1 MRLLLSL
8 LCGVLTL
15 SDVYA
20 RKPSVLFEMP
30 CSIESDRGRCI
41 VVVETDAGPHRFAL
55 DTGTSY
61 TTIRKKL
68 CEKLQLTETGR
79 IIGKDFEGHR
89 ASIVTARLPRLR
101 MGEAEFENLTVD
113 VLPDSSYVWCLGI
126 DGLIGSDLLRKFVI
140 RFTDSALLFARD
152 YRAFEDL
159 DRNAAAPI
167 HFFAKC
173 PFLDLTI
180 GDGTHDLEIRALFD
194 SGSSTLVN
202 LRYAECLLSIDRKL
216 LRNVRRTSGR
226 PSHTGWTNRSAESE
240 AVRGVVPELRLAGT
254 TLKEIPLEETHG
266 DTNNIGLPLL
276 RYGSIVIDYRGKRF
290 WLIPHPEAPEPPDT
304 TIRNVGFAFDR
315 NRLVVGRIWDE
326 TLEEVI
332 ATGDRI
338 LRIGSYDVSEID
350 PCAIIRGEIRGD
362 RPEITVERKDGTIVT
377 VPIKRL

>member
-15 SDVYA
+15 ADVQA

-41 VVVETDAGPHRFAL
+41 VVVETDAGPHRFAF
-55 DTGTSY
+55 DTGAY
-61 TTIRKKL
+61 RTTISEKLGKKL
-68 CEKLQLTETGR
+68 RLAETGR
-79 IIGKDFEGHR
+79 KTIGDFEGHQ
-89 ASIVTARLPRLR
+89 ASITRATLPRLR

-140 RFTDSALLFARD
+140 RFTDSAVLFARD
-152 YRAFEDL
+152 YRAFDDL

-167 HFFAKC
+167 HIFAQC

-180 GDGTHDLEIRALFD
+180 GDGTRDLGIRALFD
-194 SGSSTLVN
+194 SGSSTLFR

-226 PSHTGWTNRSAESE
+226 PSNVGWTNRSVERE
-240 AVRGVVPELRLAGT
+240 GVRGVVPELRLAGT
-254 TLKEIPLEETHG
+254 TLKDIPLKETHG
-266 DTNNIGLPLL
+266 GSNTIGLSLL
-276 RYGSIVIDYRGKRF
+276 RYGSIVLDYRGKRF
-290 WLIPHPEAPEPPDT
+290 WLIPHSEAPEPPDT
-304 TIRNVGFAFDR
+304 TIQNVDFAFDR

-332 ATGDRI
+332 ETSDRI
-338 LRIGSYDVSEID
+338 LRIGSYDVFEID
-350 PCAIIRGEIRGD
+350 PCAIIRGEIPGD

-377 VPIKRL
+377 VPIKNL